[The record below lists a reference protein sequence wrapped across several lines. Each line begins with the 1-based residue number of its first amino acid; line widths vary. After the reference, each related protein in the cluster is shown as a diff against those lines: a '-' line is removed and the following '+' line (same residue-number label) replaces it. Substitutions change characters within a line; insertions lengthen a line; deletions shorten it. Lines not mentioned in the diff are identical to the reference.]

1 MIGTAT
7 REGIDVPRLGMRRA
21 ARSSGRAAAA
31 PGAGPGAGPA
41 AQTGSAYRMRERLLA
56 FGDDFFIETGA
67 GRRAFWVDGKALRV
81 RDTLHFKD
89 MQGNEIYRIQEK
101 MMRIRDSMTIYRGN
115 DVAAKVHKALITP
128 LRDRYAIDIPGSPGM
143 STKGNILQH
152 EYHIESNG
160 MPVATISK
168 RWFRIRDTYGVEIA
182 PGQDD
187 LLILAVTVCIDAM
200 SQVG

>member
-1 MIGTAT
+1 M
-7 REGIDVPRLGMRRA
+7 
-21 ARSSGRAAAA
+21 
-31 PGAGPGAGPA
+31 
-41 AQTGSAYRMRERLLA
+41 GSAYRMRERLLS
-56 FGDDFFIETGA
+56 FGDDFYIETGA
-67 GRRAFWVDGKALRV
+67 GRRVFWVDGKALRV
-81 RDTLHFKD
+81 RETLLFKD

-128 LRDRYAIDIPGSPGM
+128 LRDRYAIDIPGSPDM

-152 EYHIESNG
+152 EYHIERNG
-160 MPVATISK
+160 TPVATISK
-168 RWFRIRDTYGVEIA
+168 RWFRIRDTYGVDIA